1 MDETRVVVRKKV
13 EGRVQYNDGEFV
25 EVQTVGIE
33 GIEKD
38 LLLETIQIH
47 CEDTN
52 DTPDEFERRFP
63 VGMWLEMARGRALF
77 NNHPIILGAAA
88 EFSSEQTRHDPICV
102 DNAQISR
109 NPS

>member
-38 LLLETIQIH
+38 LLLETIQIQ

-63 VGMWLEMARGRALF
+63 VGMWLDIFTTTYISVQTEETSLQNDGDRGDGKGPR
-77 NNHPIILGAAA
+77 
-88 EFSSEQTRHDPICV
+88 SVQ
-102 DNAQISR
+102 
-109 NPS
+109 